1 MRLDRFLAETT
12 SLTRSMAKKALH
24 QGLVTVNGEVVKKG
38 DVQITDQEVRY
49 QGQVLS
55 LRAPL
60 YLMLNKPE
68 GYISSTEGDLHPSVL
83 NLVPPEWREGLHPA
97 GRLDLDTT
105 GLLLLTD
112 DGQWS
117 HRVTSPRK
125 ELGKIY
131 RVWLA
136 DDLGH
141 SVADQFA
148 EGILL
153 KGETKPTRPATLE
166 VVSSREVLLQI
177 HEGKYHQVKRMFA
190 AVGNRVV
197 KLHREQVGEIRLDP
211 QLEPGQWRHLTPKEI
226 SSVDQGRL

>member
-12 SLTRSMAKKALH
+12 SLTRSTAKKALH
-24 QGLVTVNGEVVKKG
+24 QGLVQVNGEVVKKG
-38 DVQITDQEVRY
+38 DLQITDQEVRY

-55 LRAPL
+55 LRQPL
-60 YLMLNKPE
+60 YLMLHKPE
-68 GYISSTEGDLHPSVL
+68 GYISSTEGELHPSVL
-83 NLVPPEWREGLHPA
+83 NLVPQEWREALHPA
-97 GRLDLDTT
+97 GRLDVDTT

-136 DDLGH
+136 EDLDD
-141 SVADQFA
+141 SVIGQFA

-153 KGETKPTRPATLE
+153 KGEDKPTRPATLE
-166 VVSSREVLLQI
+166 KVSPREVLLRI

-197 KLHREQVGEIRLDP
+197 RLHREQIGAIRLDP
-211 QLEPGQWRHLTPKEI
+211 ALEPGQWRHLTPEEI
-226 SSVDQGRL
+226 RSVEEGKA

>member
-12 SLTRSMAKKALH
+12 SLTRSTAKKALH
-24 QGLVTVNGEVVKKG
+24 QGLVTVNGEVVRKG
-38 DVQITDQEVRY
+38 DLQITDQEVRY
-49 QGQVLS
+49 QGQPLS
-55 LRAPL
+55 LREPL

-68 GYISSTEGDLHPSVL
+68 GYISVTEGDIHPSVL
-83 NLVPPEWREGLHPA
+83 NLVPSEWRESLHPA

-136 DDLGH
+136 EDLDEAVIG
-141 SVADQFA
+141 QFA

-153 KGETKPTRPATLE
+153 KGEAKPTRPATLE
-166 VVSSREVLLQI
+166 IVSPRDVRLQI

-197 KLHREQVGEIRLDP
+197 KLHREQVGAIVLDP
-211 QLEPGQWRHLTPKEI
+211 ALEPGQWRHLTPEEVR
-226 SSVDQGRL
+226 SVEKGKA